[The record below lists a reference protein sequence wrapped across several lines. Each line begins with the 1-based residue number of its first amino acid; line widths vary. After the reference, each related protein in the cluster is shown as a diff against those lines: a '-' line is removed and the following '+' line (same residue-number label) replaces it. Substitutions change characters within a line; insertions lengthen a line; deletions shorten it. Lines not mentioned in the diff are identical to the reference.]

1 MAGYTTS
8 SVNYIGARTSQHP
21 PAFTTPHSLYP
32 ALVTTACATPPHP
45 HHCTSR
51 LWEIIEVWY
60 GITLTVAAR
69 RGQHHTLLHTTPL
82 HGPNPSHHHGSSN
95 SGSGKLW

>member
-51 LWEIIEVWY
+51 LWGNVGW
-60 GITLTVAAR
+60 TF
-69 RGQHHTLLHTTPL
+69 TTEAL
-82 HGPNPSHHHGSSN
+82 RSVG
-95 SGSGKLW
+95 